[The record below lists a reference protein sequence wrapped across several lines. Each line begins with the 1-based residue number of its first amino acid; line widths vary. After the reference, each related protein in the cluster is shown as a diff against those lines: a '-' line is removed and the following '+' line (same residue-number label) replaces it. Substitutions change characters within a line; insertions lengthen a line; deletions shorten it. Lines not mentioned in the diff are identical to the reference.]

1 MSAPLMVS
9 ISGIRG
15 IAHESF
21 TKDIIE
27 KYTTAFGKIVSEGK
41 SCIGQTI
48 IVGRDSRISG
58 QWALEIVLKCL
69 TSLGYDVLEIG
80 IVPTP
85 TVQYEVIKQKSL
97 AGIVITS
104 SHNPKEWN
112 GLKFVGS
119 DGLFLSPPK
128 CKEMFALIP
137 DIQVN
142 TTENAKGMITLYSLA
157 VKDHIKAIIELPEI
171 NVEKVKPRKF
181 KVVLDTI
188 NGAGGPIMKELLE
201 IFGCEVVCLHYET
214 NGDFFRSPEPIN
226 ENLTE
231 LCEAVKTHKADFGVA
246 TDPDVD
252 RCVFINELGVPLGE
266 EYTLAM
272 AVEYWL
278 GICGKRGNI
287 VKNLSSSNANDE
299 IAKKYG
305 CKCLKAAVG
314 ESNVAEKML
323 QENAILG
330 GEGNGGVML
339 PDIHIGRDAPVAAA
353 LVISLLS
360 HFDGTISQLK
370 QSLPQWEIVK
380 MKISIDGIDIDPIIM
395 KVAEEWRKKGAELST
410 IDGVHIQTDDF
421 WVHLRKSN
429 TEPVVRV
436 IAESRSMEEATR
448 ICTTFMKELQC

>member
-1 MSAPLMVS
+1 
-9 ISGIRG
+9 
-15 IAHESF
+15 
-21 TKDIIE
+21 
-27 KYTTAFGKIVSEGK
+27 
-41 SCIGQTI
+41 
-48 IVGRDSRISG
+48 
-58 QWALEIVLKCL
+58 
-69 TSLGYDVLEIG
+69 
-80 IVPTP
+80 
-85 TVQYEVIKQKSL
+85 
-97 AGIVITS
+97 
-104 SHNPKEWN
+104 
-112 GLKFVGS
+112 
-119 DGLFLSPPK
+119 
-128 CKEMFALIP
+128 
-137 DIQVN
+137 
-142 TTENAKGMITLYSLA
+142 
-157 VKDHIKAIIELPEI
+157 
-171 NVEKVKPRKF
+171 
-181 KVVLDTI
+181 
-188 NGAGGPIMKELLE
+188 MKELLE
-201 IFGCEVVCLHYET
+201 IFGCEVICLHYET

-305 CKCLKAAVG
+305 CKCIKAAVG

-353 LVISLLS
+353 LVISLLA

-380 MKISIDGIDIDPIIM
+380 MKVSIDGIDIDPIIL
-395 KVAEEWRKKGAELST
+395 KVAEEWRKKGAEVST
-410 IDGVHIQTDDF
+410 IDGVHIQTEDF

-448 ICTTFMKELQC
+448 VCTTFMKDLQG